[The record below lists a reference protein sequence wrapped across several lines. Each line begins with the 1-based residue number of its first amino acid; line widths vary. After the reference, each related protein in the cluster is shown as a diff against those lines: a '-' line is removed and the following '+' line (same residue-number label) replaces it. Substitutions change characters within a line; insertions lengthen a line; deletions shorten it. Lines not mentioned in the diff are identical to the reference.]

1 MANSFNLG
9 DFAKFG
15 RGGDDTIAHVATGE
29 RVIPRGILDSSL
41 TKKINARMEAM
52 GLDPERYIVGNEN
65 NSINP
70 HTQQPEFGFLPSSGK
85 KKYLRYLR
93 DDYRERID
101 PLQYASTTYQGPF
114 GTTTVGPGGISVDP
128 SKDQLA
134 VSGQFQTLGDSLL
147 RHINRQGFKR
157 DAAARRLMRGYEQD
171 PRSRQDY
178 ETLYTAGLGDMD
190 AMMAGRDESSSGSL
204 LGRLGG
210 GTASENILG
219 ARRRSD
225 LLARQALRTGA
236 VSAGNRQYEAGRQAL
251 AALLGQSDALRTSG
265 QQRTLRDIAA
275 LQGLRSSQF
284 APLQLASSGVQPAL
298 GLAGALTGFD
308 VGKAQSW
315 YEAGLPYASAKA
327 QGSPGMLATLAGAV
341 APAAGAY
348 FGAGGGMPNFSN
360 PFGGGGGS
368 GMGLPV

>member
-15 RGGDDTIAHVATGE
+15 RGEDDTIAHVATGE

-70 HTQQPEFGFLPSSGK
+70 HTQQPEFGIFPSSGK

-93 DDYRERID
+93 DDYREMID
-101 PLQYASTTYQGPF
+101 PLEYATTTYQGPF

-134 VSGQFQTLGDSLL
+134 VSEQFQTLGDKLL
-147 RHINRQGFKR
+147 RYINRQGFKR
-157 DAAARRLMRGYEQD
+157 DDAARRLMEGYEQD

-275 LQGLRSSQF
+275 LQGIRSSQF

-308 VGKAQSW
+308 VGKAQAW

-327 QGSPGMLATLAGAV
+327 QGSPGILGTLAGAV
-341 APAAGAY
+341 APAVGAY
-348 FGAGGGMPNFSN
+348 FGAGGGLPSFSN
-360 PFGGGGGS
+360 PFGGGGGR